1 MLIPLAVGIVILAG
15 LVFAEQAFNLKLR
28 PDSAQQTLLL
38 VTLSVIVFLLL
49 VALSFVLMRNL
60 LKLYA
65 ERRMGVL
72 GSRFRTRMVVGSL
85 LLSFAPVLTM
95 FMFSYAL
102 MNRSIDKWFSG
113 PVYQVQQDADRIVQL
128 LSDYAGYNARQE
140 AIEIA
145 REDDVRR
152 ALATGDRATLL
163 NELRSHDPTLQGGFA
178 VALAK
183 GNQAAAYNLPQRWE
197 ALRPHLPPL
206 VHFNQAPQKLQT

>member
-102 MNRSIDKWFSG
+102 MNRSIDKWFSA
-113 PVYQVQQDADRIVQL
+113 PVNQLQQDTGHMATL
-128 LSDYAGYNARQE
+128 LSDYAGENARQE
-140 AIEIA
+140 ALEIA
-145 REDDVRR
+145 QSASARHAFETADYSG
-152 ALATGDRATLL
+152 LAT
-163 NELRSHDPTLQGGFA
+163 ELRRRQPTLQGGFA
-178 VALAK
+178 LALGGDDEVA
-183 GNQAAAYNLPQRWE
+183 NWN
-197 ALRPHLPPL
+197 
-206 VHFNQAPQKLQT
+206 